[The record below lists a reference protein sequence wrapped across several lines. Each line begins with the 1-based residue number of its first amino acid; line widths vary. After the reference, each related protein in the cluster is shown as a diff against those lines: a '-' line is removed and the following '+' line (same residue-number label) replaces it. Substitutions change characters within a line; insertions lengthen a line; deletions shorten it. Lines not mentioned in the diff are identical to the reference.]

1 MRVPSVSGML
11 IGLWRIEGSAQ
22 DPPQIAPETGDAFS
36 KILEFLYTIA
46 HWVGQVITGLVQSLM
61 PKIAIPD
68 SLVDAIGLL
77 ALITAF
83 LVLTEVAKR
92 LAWILV
98 TLGWILIVVRIAM
111 VALQATP

>member
-1 MRVPSVSGML
+1 MRVLSISGML
-11 IGLWRIEGSAQ
+11 MWLWGIRGSAQ
-22 DPPQIAPETGDAFS
+22 DPHQITPETEDAFG

-46 HWVGQVITGLVQSLM
+46 HWVGQVVTSLVQSIVPTM
-61 PKIAIPD
+61 AIPD

-83 LVLTEVAKR
+83 LVLAEVAKR

-98 TLGWILIVVRIAM
+98 AIGWILIVARIVI
-111 VALQATP
+111 VALQASS